1 MHEII
6 ENNNNIV
13 IKKFDSKLIKE
24 RYRISFAMKVDTM
37 VAQKKLFIPEN
48 T

>member
-1 MHEII
+1 MHETI
-6 ENNNNIV
+6 ENNNNVV
-13 IKKFDSKLIKE
+13 IKKFGIKLIKE